1 MQNLFTQSK
10 MYSDW
15 RDSVKHIKRASA
27 IVLTICLI
35 AGNLFALNSF
45 AAGSEFDSNF
55 QENDNWINSN
65 VSQVNTKYNNGDKFI
80 VFYYRP
86 DTCYNS
92 YFVGNYSLVP
102 WMDCGTKVYGL
113 NCDSDDYYYLPSW
126 LYEYISGS
134 VVLPCVLFIDN
145 KTVEI
150 YKGTDYS
157 SSMTEM
163 VKALNQKYTSFT
175 GNVIDSSALDSSK
188 LTFSV
193 TYHQTEARS
202 ILNRINSLRTG
213 SDAWYWSADNTEK
226 IICSGLGELTYDY
239 DLEKAAMQR
248 AAELAVYYAHTRP
261 NGESSFTAYSS
272 SYAGENIAYG
282 QTSASQVQTAWEE
295 ATEMYEGQGHRR
307 NMLSSGYSAV
317 GIGCAEYNGRK
328 FWVQEFR
335 RPTIST
341 AVTMV
346 NDSAKTVSVTV
357 LDKLISS
364 KTLTP
369 SYSSLSLKKGEVSA
383 LPTVSQQVSI
393 SAAPHNTFSSLQN
406 CTWSSNNTSVA
417 TVSSGNVKA
426 VGAGNAVLT
435 GECNAGKVSIAVTVS
450 SGATPTTY
458 TLTYNANGGS
468 GAPSSQTGNGI
479 ITLSSVKPSRSG
491 YTFLG
496 WSTNSGASSAQYQP
510 GASYALTSN
519 KTLYAIWSQ
528 NPITPISYTLTYNA
542 NGGSGAPSSQTGN
555 GSITLSTVKPVRDGY
570 TFLGWSTY
578 SNATSAQYS
587 AGSNFNLT
595 SNKTL
600 YAVWRFGSLG
610 YDESVEN
617 PTSGA
622 KLNVRSSYTVSYR
635 SKVTITATAENVPE
649 GYSLIICDGNARLAK
664 GDNKSV
670 SYNAG
675 ELRESRTFTIK
686 IVDSNGNIQKDGNG
700 MELSKTCTV
709 TVKNNFF
716 NRIAAFFKALFRKL
730 PIVEIKP

>member
-1 MQNLFTQSK
+1 

-80 VFYYRP
+80 IFYYRP

-113 NCDSDDYYYLPSW
+113 NCDSDDYYYLPNW
-126 LYEYISGS
+126 LYEYMSGS
-134 VVLPCVLFIDN
+134 GVLPYVLFIDN

-150 YKGTDYS
+150 FKGTDYS
-157 SSMTEM
+157 SSMTGM

-188 LTFSV
+188 LNFSV

-202 ILNRINSLRTG
+202 ILSRINSLRTG
-213 SDAWYWSADNTEK
+213 SDAWYWNADNSQK
-226 IICSGLGELTYDY
+226 ITCSGLTALTYDY

-261 NGESSFTAYSS
+261 NGESCFTAYSS

-307 NMLSSGYSAV
+307 NMLSSGYTAV

-328 FWVQEFR
+328 YWVQEFR
-335 RPTIST
+335 KPTIST
-341 AVTMV
+341 AVTTA
-346 NDSAKTVSVTV
+346 NNSAKTVSVTV

-393 SAAPHNTFSSLQN
+393 SAAPHNTFSSLQS

-426 VGAGNAVLT
+426 VGEGNAVLT

-468 GAPSSQTGNGI
+468 GAPSSQTGNG
-479 ITLSSVKPSRSG
+479 
-491 YTFLG
+491 
-496 WSTNSGASSAQYQP
+496 
-510 GASYALTSN
+510 
-519 KTLYAIWSQ
+519 
-528 NPITPISYTLTYNA
+528 
-542 NGGSGAPSSQTGN
+542 
-555 GSITLSTVKPVRDGY
+555 SITLSTVKPVRDGY
-570 TFLGWSTY
+570 TFLGWSTNSGVSSAQYQPGESFNLNSNETLYAVWSRDPITPTAYTLTFNANGGSGAPSPQTGNGYITLSSIKPTRSGYTFLGWSSY
-578 SNATSAQYS
+578 SNSTSAQYNS
-587 AGSNFNLT
+587 GSIFNLT

-600 YAVWRFGSLG
+600 YAVWRFNSPGH
-610 YDESVEN
+610 DELIDN
-617 PTSGA
+617 PTSSA
-622 KLNVRSSYTVSYR
+622 TLNVRASSTVSYR
-635 SKVTITATAENVPE
+635 SNVTITATAENVPD
-649 GYSLIICDGNARLAK
+649 GYSLIICEGNAQLAK

-670 SYNAG
+670 SYNVG
-675 ELRESRTFTIK
+675 ELCESRAFTIK
-686 IVDSNGNIQKDGNG
+686 VVDSSGNIQKDGNG
-700 MELSKTCTV
+700 TELSKTCTV
-709 TVKNNFF
+709 TVKNSFF
-716 NRIAAFFKALFRKL
+716 NRIVAIFKALFRKL

>member
-1 MQNLFTQSK
+1 M
-10 MYSDW
+10 
-15 RDSVKHIKRASA
+15 KHIKRASA

-35 AGNLFALNSF
+35 VGNLFALSSF
-45 AAGSEFDSNF
+45 ATGSQFDSNF

-92 YFVGNYSLVP
+92 YFVGNYSLEL

-113 NCDSDDYYYLPSW
+113 NCDSDDNYYLPGW
-126 LYEYISGS
+126 LYEYISGGI
-134 VVLPCVLFIDN
+134 LPYVLFIEN

-163 VKALNQKYTSFT
+163 VKAINKKYTAFT
-175 GNVIDSSALDSSK
+175 GNVIGSNELDSST

-202 ILNRINSLRTG
+202 ILSRINSLRTG
-213 SDAWYWSADNTEK
+213 SDAWYWNADNTEK
-226 IICSGLGELTYDY
+226 IICSDLDKLAYDY

-261 NGESSFTAYSS
+261 NGESCFTAYSA

-307 NMLSSGYSAV
+307 NMLSSGYTAV
-317 GIGCAEYNGRK
+317 GIGCAEYNGKK

-335 RPTIST
+335 KPTLST
-341 AVTMV
+341 SVTTA

-369 SYSSLSLKKGEVSA
+369 SYSSLSLKKGDVSA
-383 LPTVSQQVSI
+383 LPTVTQRVSI
-393 SAAPHNTFSSLQN
+393 SAAPRNTFSSSQS

-417 TVSSGNVKA
+417 TVSSGNIKA
-426 VGAGNAVLT
+426 VEAGNAVLT
-435 GECNAGKVSIAVTVS
+435 GECSAGKVSIAVTVS
-450 SGATPTTY
+450 SGSAPTTY
-458 TLTYNANGGS
+458 TLSYNANGGS
-468 GAPSSQTGNGI
+468 GAPSSQTGSGN

-496 WSTNSGASSAQYQP
+496 WATSSSATTAQYQP
-510 GASYALTSN
+510 GASFNLNSN
-519 KTLYAIWSQ
+519 KTLYAVWSQ
-528 NPITPISYTLTYNA
+528 TTVTPTVYTLTYNA
-542 NGGSGAPSSQTGN
+542 NGGSGAPSAQTGN
-555 GSITLSTVKPVRDGY
+555 GYITLSSIKPTRSGY
-570 TFLGWSTY
+570 TFLGWSSY
-578 SNATSAQYS
+578 SNSTSAQYS
-587 AGSNFNLT
+587 AGSSFNLT

-600 YAVWRFGSLG
+600 YAVWRFDSPDT
-610 YDESVEN
+610 DEPIEN
-617 PTSGA
+617 STLTA
-622 KLNVRSSYTVSYR
+622 TLNVRSGSTVSYR
-635 SKVTITATAENVPE
+635 SRVTVTATAESVPA
-649 GYSLIICDGNARLAK
+649 GYYLAIYEGNAQLAK

-670 SYNAG
+670 SLSVG
-675 ELRESRTFTIK
+675 EMKESKTFMVK
-686 IVDSNGNIQKDGNG
+686 IIDANGNIQKDGSG
-700 MELSKTCTV
+700 AELSKTCAV
-709 TVKNNFF
+709 TVKNSFF
-716 NRIAAFFKALFRKL
+716 NRIVAFFKALFGKL